1 MKITHTILRKII
13 QEEIA
18 KVNEA
23 EQEFKG
29 LTVSAVGAGDQEV
42 VSMTWEN
49 NPGIDMIIQ
58 TLVSTYMELP
68 NVVRLD
74 IIDGKDW
81 LMSNINDV
89 KDRGALATAR
99 EAFGMDR
106 FSPDEREQDYYL
118 ENPRDDI

>member
-29 LTVSAVGAGDQEV
+29 LTVRAVGEGDQEV

-99 EAFGMDR
+99 EAFGYHEAHR
-106 FSPDEREQDYYL
+106 
-118 ENPRDDI
+118 ITT